1 MKHTYEYFGGV
12 TIAASVRYLPRNLML
27 FLGSFLGYFAF
38 YVLRIRRKQVF
49 KNLGIAFGN
58 QKSEIELKKIARE
71 TYKNLGKTFL
81 EFLQLP
87 RMNGTRIR
95 RIVDTSELCKI
106 DPILKEG
113 RGAILLGAH
122 FGNWELLGAAFGLG
136 GYPVNVIGRLS
147 DNKKIGHTI
156 DRYRRLVG
164 MKVIQKSNPVKKVLR
179 ALNNNELVAIL
190 TDQNTR
196 KDMVFVDFFGRPT
209 ATAKG
214 TAVFA
219 LRTGAPV
226 VPTFIVRKG
235 KYHKILIGNPIYTR
249 SSENSDNDVRKYTA
263 QFSKVIE
270 SYIRQYPDQWFWLHN
285 RWKTQPKIYNKNR
298 EKGK

>member
-1 MKHTYEYFGGV
+1 MRHTHQYFFGV
-12 TIAASVRYLPRNLML
+12 VVAACVRYIPRSLML
-27 FLGSFLGYFAF
+27 FLGNILGDFTF
-38 YVLRIRRKQVF
+38 YILRIRRKQVF
-49 KNLGIAFGN
+49 KNLRIAFGN
-58 QKSEIELKKIARE
+58 QKSDIELKKIARE
-71 TYKNLGKTFL
+71 TYKNLGKTLL

-113 RGAILLGAH
+113 KGAVLLGAH

-147 DNKKIGHTI
+147 DNRRIGNTI

-164 MKVIQKSNPVKKVLR
+164 MKVIQKNAPIRKVLR
-179 ALNNNELVAIL
+179 ALSNNELVAIL
-190 TDQNTR
+190 MDQNTR
-196 KDMVFVDFFGRPT
+196 KDMVFVDFFGRP
-209 ATAKG
+209 AAYAKG
-214 TAVFA
+214 VAVFA

-226 VPTFIVRKG
+226 VPAFIVREK
-235 KYHKILIGNPIYTR
+235 KFHKILIGNPIYAH
-249 SSENSDNDVRKYTA
+249 SSENSDNDIQRYTA

-285 RWKTQPKIYNKNR
+285 RWKTQPKHLSSKL
-298 EKGK
+298 EVC

>member
-1 MKHTYEYFGGV
+1 MRHTRQYFLGV
-12 TIAASVRYLPRNLML
+12 TVAVCVRYLPRSLML
-27 FLGSFLGYFAF
+27 FLGNILGDFAF
-38 YVLRIRRKQVF
+38 YIIRVRRKQVF
-49 KNLGIAFGN
+49 KNLRIAFGN
-58 QKSEIELKKIARE
+58 QKSEIELKKIARKM
-71 TYKNLGKTFL
+71 YRNLGKTLL

-106 DPILKEG
+106 APILKEG
-113 RGAILLGAH
+113 KGAILLGAH
-122 FGNWELLGAAFGLG
+122 FGNWELLGAAFGLL

-147 DNKKIGHTI
+147 DNRRIGNTI

-164 MKVIQKSNPVKKVLR
+164 MKVIQKNDPIRKVLR
-179 ALNNNELVAIL
+179 ALSNNELVAIL
-190 TDQNTR
+190 MDQNTR
-196 KDMVFVDFFGRPT
+196 KDMIFVDFFGSPA

-214 TAVFA
+214 IAVFA

-226 VPTFIVRKG
+226 VPAFIVRERK
-235 KYHKILIGNPIYTR
+235 HHRILIGNPIYAH
-249 SSENSDNDVRKYTA
+249 SSENAENDIRKYTA

-285 RWKTQPKIYNKNR
+285 RWKTQPKKLLA
-298 EKGK
+298 

>member
-1 MKHTYEYFGGV
+1 MRHTHQYFLGV
-12 TIAASVRYLPRNLML
+12 TIAASVRYLPRNMML
-27 FLGSFLGYFAF
+27 FLGSILGDFVF
-38 YVLRIRRKQVF
+38 YILRIRRKQVF
-49 KNLGIAFGN
+49 KNLKFAFGN
-58 QKSEIELKKIARE
+58 QKSDIELKKIARE
-71 TYKNLGKTFL
+71 TYKNLGKTLL

-95 RIVDTSELCKI
+95 RIVDTSGLCKI

-113 RGAILLGAH
+113 KGAILLGAH

-147 DNKKIGHTI
+147 DNRRIGNTI
-156 DRYRRLVG
+156 DRYRGLVG
-164 MKVIQKSNPVKKVLR
+164 MKVIQKNDPIRKVLR

-190 TDQNTR
+190 MDQNTR
-196 KDMVFVDFFGRPT
+196 KDMIFADFFGRPA

-214 TAVFA
+214 PAVFA

-226 VPTFIVRKG
+226 VPTFIVREG
-235 KYHKILIGNPIYTR
+235 KFHKILIGNPIYAH
-249 SSENSDNDVRKYTA
+249 SSEDADNDIQRYTA

-285 RWKTQPKIYNKNR
+285 RWKTRTKHVSSKI
-298 EKGK
+298 EVC

>member
-1 MKHTYEYFGGV
+1 
-12 TIAASVRYLPRNLML
+12 ML
-27 FLGSFLGYFAF
+27 FLGNILGDFTF
-38 YVLRIRRKQVF
+38 YILRIRRKQVF
-49 KNLGIAFGN
+49 KNLRIAFGN
-58 QKSEIELKKIARE
+58 QKSEIELKRIARK
-71 TYKNLGKTFL
+71 TYHNLGKTLL

-95 RIVDTSELCKI
+95 RIVDTSELCKVE
-106 DPILKEG
+106 PILKKG

-147 DNKKIGHTI
+147 NNRRIGHTI

-164 MKVIQKSNPVKKVLR
+164 MKVIQKNDPIRKVFRVLS
-179 ALNNNELVAIL
+179 NNELVAIL
-190 TDQNTR
+190 IDQNTR
-196 KDMVFVDFFGRPT
+196 KDMIFVDFFGRPA

-214 TAVFA
+214 IAVFA

-226 VPTFIVRKG
+226 VPAFIVRER
-235 KYHKILIGNPIYTR
+235 KYHKILIGNPIYAH
-249 SSENSDNDVRKYTA
+249 SSENADRDIQRYTA

-285 RWKTQPKIYNKNR
+285 RWKTQPKHLSSKLEVY
-298 EKGK
+298 

>member
-1 MKHTYEYFGGV
+1 MKHTCEYFGGV
-12 TIAASVRYLPRNLML
+12 TIAASVRYLPRNMML
-27 FLGSFLGYFAF
+27 FLGNLLGDFIF
-38 YVLRIRRKQVF
+38 YILRVRRKQVL
-49 KNLGIAFGN
+49 KNLKFAFGN

-71 TYKNLGKTFL
+71 TYKNLGKTLL

-106 DPILKEG
+106 DHILKKRE
-113 RGAILLGAH
+113 GAILLGAH

-147 DNKKIGHTI
+147 DNKRIGHTI
-156 DRYRRLVG
+156 DRYRGLVG
-164 MKVIQKSNPVKKVLR
+164 MKVIQKSDPIRKVLR
-179 ALNNNELVAIL
+179 ALSNNELVAIL
-190 TDQNTR
+190 MDQNTR
-196 KDMVFVDFFGRPT
+196 KDMVFVDFFGKPA

-214 TAVFA
+214 MAVFA

-226 VPTFIVRKG
+226 VPAFIVRKG
-235 KYHKILIGNPIYTR
+235 KYHKIFIGDPIYAH
-249 SSENSDNDVRKYTA
+249 SSENADSDIQRYTA

-270 SYIRQYPDQWFWLHN
+270 SYIRQHPDQWFWLHN
-285 RWKTQPKIYNKNR
+285 RWKTQPKIK
-298 EKGK
+298 

>member
-1 MKHTYEYFGGV
+1 MKHTHQYFLGV
-12 TIAASVRYLPRNLML
+12 TVAVCVRYLPRSLML
-27 FLGSFLGYFAF
+27 FLGNILGDFAF
-38 YVLRIRRKQVF
+38 YILRIRRKQVF
-49 KNLGIAFGN
+49 KNLKIAFGN
-58 QKSEIELKKIARE
+58 QKNDIELKKIARE
-71 TYKNLGKTFL
+71 TYKNLGKTLL

-95 RIVDTSELCKI
+95 RIVDTSELHKI
-106 DPILKEG
+106 DPILRKG
-113 RGAILLGAH
+113 KGAILLAAH

-147 DNKKIGHTI
+147 NNRKIGHTI

-164 MKVIQKSNPVKKVLR
+164 MKVIQKNDPIRKVFR

-190 TDQNTR
+190 MDQNTR
-196 KDMVFVDFFGRPT
+196 KDMVFADFFGRPA

-214 TAVFA
+214 IAVFA

-226 VPTFIVRKG
+226 VPAFIVREG
-235 KYHKILIGNPIYTR
+235 KYHRILIGNPIYAH
-249 SSENSDNDVRKYTA
+249 SSENTDNDIQRYTA

-285 RWKTQPKIYNKNR
+285 RWKTQPKHKVTKPI
-298 EKGK
+298 EV